1 MPLPSPCQVRAKRD
15 IRRFRTTVVRKGSLG
30 TVVDVIGR
38 PSSARYTVEFGL
50 ERIAGAVL
58 TVSDLSDEDIRAT
71 DSANVDMVGR
81 SALVAH

>member
-1 MPLPSPCQVRAKRD
+1 MPLPMPCRVRAERD

-30 TVVDVIGR
+30 TVVHVVVR
-38 PSSARYTVEFGL
+38 LNSARYTVEFGL
-50 ERIAGAVL
+50 ERIAGATL

-71 DSANVDMVGR
+71 DFANVGMVAR